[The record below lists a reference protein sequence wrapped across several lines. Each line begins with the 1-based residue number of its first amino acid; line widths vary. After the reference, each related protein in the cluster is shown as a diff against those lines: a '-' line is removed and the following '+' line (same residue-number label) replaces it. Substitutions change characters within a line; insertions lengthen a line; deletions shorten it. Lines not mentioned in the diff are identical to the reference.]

1 VKSLKTALSV
11 LALFSL
17 AQAQPAVAQEF
28 PRGKTLTIYV
38 GFAAGGAMDL
48 TARVLARK
56 LSEDLGQ
63 SVVVENRPGA
73 GGNIAQQLVVSAPP
87 NGIAILL
94 GNVGSLAINPLLMSM
109 SYDPLKALAPITMAV
124 NFPNVLVVN
133 SSLGIKT
140 FAQYLEANKK
150 TKMDFAS
157 SGVGT
162 ASHLAGEMLNQRA
175 GLNTVHVPYKGGN
188 PAVVD
193 LLGGRVPAYYS
204 TPSSAMPYIKAGQII
219 ALATTGLQ
227 RSELLPDVPTIAE
240 SGFPGFNAT
249 NWYAFV
255 APANTPPAILDRWN
269 QEIVKALKSPDVMET
284 LTKNGL
290 TPDPMT
296 RKELGQY
303 LARES
308 AAWSKVI
315 KERHITLQ

>member
-1 VKSLKTALSV
+1 MKSLKAALSV

-17 AQAQPAVAQEF
+17 AQAQPAAAQEF
-28 PRGKTLTIYV
+28 PKGKPITIYV

-48 TARVLARK
+48 TARVVARK

-73 GGNIAQQLVVSAPP
+73 GGNIAQQLVVSSPP
-87 NGIAILL
+87 NGTTLLL
-94 GNVGSLAINPLLMSM
+94 GNVGSLTINPLLMSM

-150 TKMDFAS
+150 TTMDFAS

-175 GLNTVHVPYKGGN
+175 GLNAVHVPYKGGN
-188 PAVVD
+188 PAVID

-204 TPSSAMPYIKAGQII
+204 TPSSALPYIKAGQII
-219 ALATTGLQ
+219 PLATTGLQ

-255 APANTPPAILDRWN
+255 AAANTPPAILDRWN

-303 LARES
+303 LASES
-308 AAWSKVI
+308 ASWSKVI

>member
-1 VKSLKTALSV
+1 
-11 LALFSL
+11 
-17 AQAQPAVAQEF
+17 
-28 PRGKTLTIYV
+28 
-38 GFAAGGAMDL
+38 
-48 TARVLARK
+48 
-56 LSEDLGQ
+56 
-63 SVVVENRPGA
+63 
-73 GGNIAQQLVVSAPP
+73 
-87 NGIAILL
+87 
-94 GNVGSLAINPLLMSM
+94 
-109 SYDPLKALAPITMAV
+109 MAV

-175 GLNTVHVPYKGGN
+175 GLNAVHVPYKGGN
-188 PAVVD
+188 PAVID

-204 TPSSAMPYIKAGQII
+204 TPSSALPYIKAGQII
-219 ALATTGLQ
+219 PLATTGLQ
-227 RSELLPDVPTIAE
+227 RSDLLPDVPTIAE

-255 APANTPPAILDRWN
+255 APAATPPAILDRWN
-269 QEIVKALKSPDVMET
+269 QEIVKALKSPDVMDT

-303 LARES
+303 LASES
-308 AAWSKVI
+308 KAWGKVI